1 MSSSPLAVSNSRSMV
16 MTRVSDFV
24 ELAKP
29 RIAIL
34 VLVVVAASALVGGWG
49 SADLWK
55 VLHAMV
61 GTVLV
66 AASASACNQWIERRS
81 DCKMRRTAQRPL
93 PAGRLSETEVL
104 TFALITLVG
113 GLLYLQMLCG
123 FWACFW
129 SAATWVAYV
138 VIYTPLKPVT
148 ASNTA
153 IGAIAGA
160 LPVFIGWSATS
171 TSNDFLHDW
180 RAPAIFL
187 ILYLWQFP
195 HFMAIAWIYREQYG
209 QAGLKMLPVVDP
221 TGRRAGVQ
229 AILAA
234 AALIPISILP
244 AFLPT
249 LNHSDAM
256 GTVYLVVVSLLGIIQ
271 LVYSVRFFRDT
282 TDITARHL
290 LRMSLVY
297 LPLVMVLLVLMHMGT
312 TWMTMRSL

>member
-1 MSSSPLAVSNSRSMV
+1 MSSSPLAVPSGRSMV
-16 MTRVSDFV
+16 ISRVADFV

-29 RIAIL
+29 RIAVL
-34 VLVVVAASALVGGWG
+34 VLVVVAASALVAGWG
-49 SADLWK
+49 QADIWK
-55 VLHAMV
+55 VIHAMV
-61 GTVLV
+61 GTLLV

-81 DCKMRRTAQRPL
+81 DCKMRRTAARPL
-93 PAGRLSETEVL
+93 PAGRLSEFEVL
-104 TFALITLVG
+104 LFAAITLVA
-113 GLLYLQMLCG
+113 GLIHLQLLCG
-123 FWACFW
+123 FWSCFW
-129 SAATWVAYV
+129 SAVTWISYV
-138 VIYTPLKPVT
+138 VIYTPLKPIT

-171 TSNDFLHDW
+171 SGNDFLIDW

-229 AILAA
+229 AVLAA
-234 AALIPISILP
+234 SALIPISILP

-249 LNHSDAM
+249 LNHADAM
-256 GTVYLVVVSLLGIIQ
+256 GYVYLIVVSLLGIIQ
-271 LVYSVRFFRDT
+271 LIYSVRFFRDT
-282 TDITARHL
+282 TDVTARHL

-297 LPLVMVLLVLMHMGT
+297 LPLVMFLLVLMH
-312 TWMTMRSL
+312 R